1 MFLSLLHGRG
11 NFAAARAFGTKGH
24 VMRASLPAA
33 DLAVIATQ
41 IEASP
46 EFDRVRALNEGFA
59 SADRESIEAILG
71 EAEKFA
77 GARLAPLNDVGD
89 RVGCGVCEGRVFTA
103 PGHQAVWD
111 AYRDGGWPGLEHSAE
126 HGGQGLPLAVATS
139 VQGVFD
145 RSNAS
150 FCMLSV
156 LQRAAS
162 RLIAAFGTPQMQAE
176 WLPNLVSGVWGATI
190 CISEAEAGSDVAR
203 VRTRAEP
210 KADGSWSVRG
220 EKCWITFGDHD
231 LAPRIGHCL
240 LARTTGQRG
249 LSLFLVPDEIDGRRN
264 HVLLRRIEEKLGL
277 HASPTCALGFEG
289 ATGWMVG
296 QEGQGLQQMFVMIT
310 QMRLAVA
317 AQGAGLA
324 SAARD
329 VAMQYAAERL
339 QGGAIGEAPV
349 PIRAHEDVQR
359 MLLDMTARLEVLRG
373 LILAIANYADVAAHE
388 ADAERRADAAALAQW
403 LLPIV
408 KTAGG
413 EIAFANG
420 SDAVQVLGG
429 AGYTRAWPVEQVLRD
444 ARVLTVFEGTTGI
457 QAIDLLHRRLWRG
470 DGRGLR
476 VFVSAARAS
485 LADCPADEARRF
497 GICLDHLQS
506 ASDTLLGWAVTPREG
521 NAGATAYLQL
531 AMLAATGWIAARL
544 AGLPGDT
551 GARLHLIAAGRY
563 WLADIN
569 ARAAMLHAASVAG
582 AGRLAGF
589 ADLRMA
595 GE

>member
-1 MFLSLLHGRG
+1 
-11 NFAAARAFGTKGH
+11 
-24 VMRASLPAA
+24 MRASLPPA
-33 DLAVIATQ
+33 DLAVIAAQ
-41 IEASP
+41 LEASADM
-46 EFDRVRALNEGFA
+46 DRVRALNESFA
-59 SADRESIEAILG
+59 AADAESVVAILG

-77 GARLAPLNDVGD
+77 GARLAPLNDPGD
-89 RVGCGVCEGRVFTA
+89 RHGCSVREGRVFTT
-103 PGHQAVWD
+103 PGHKAVWD
-111 AYRDGGWPGLEHSAE
+111 AYRNGGWPGLEHAVE
-126 HGGQGLPLAVATS
+126 HGGQGLPLALATS
-139 VQGVFD
+139 VQAVFD
-145 RSNAS
+145 RANAS

-162 RLIAAFGTPQMQAE
+162 RLIAAFATPHIRAE
-176 WLPNLVSGVWGATI
+176 WLPNLVSGAWGATI

-203 VRTRAEP
+203 LRTRAEP

-240 LARTTGQRG
+240 LARTPASQG

-264 HVLLRRIEEKLGL
+264 HVVVRRIEEKLGL
-277 HASPTCALGFEG
+277 HASPTCALGFDG
-289 ATGWMVG
+289 ATGWLIG

-329 VAMQYAAERL
+329 VAMHYAAERL
-339 QGGAIGEAPV
+339 QGGPIREAPV
-349 PIRAHEDVQR
+349 PINAHEDVQR
-359 MLLDMTARLEVLRG
+359 MLLDLTSRVEMLRG
-373 LILAIANYADVAAHE
+373 LILAIANQADLAAH
-388 ADAERRADAAALAQW
+388 DPDAAALAQW

-413 EIAFANG
+413 DIAFANG

-429 AGYTRAWPVEQVLRD
+429 AGYTREWPVEQFLRD

-470 DGRGLR
+470 DRRGLQ

-485 LADCPADEARRF
+485 CAACPADEAARF
-497 GICLDHLQS
+497 SVCLDHLQA
-506 ASDTLLGWAVTPREG
+506 ASDTLLGWAGTPREG

-531 AMLAATGWIAARL
+531 ATLAATGWIAARL
-544 AGLPGDT
+544 AGLQGDT
-551 GARLHLIAAGRY
+551 AARRHLIAAGRY
-563 WLADIN
+563 FLSDID

-582 AGRLAGF
+582 AKRLEGF
-589 ADLRMA
+589 KDLLF
-595 GE
+595 